1 MATLVV
7 VPAIAPYSL
16 AAKCG
21 SEIIATCITI
31 YIGESIL
38 ANEFLAK
45 TKGNRMGWGF
55 VAFGFG
61 MSFGI
66 AITLFNY
73 ISAHLNPASCLAL
86 WIIGKINGLEFLA
99 LSASEFLGAFLGA
112 CLVWLHFLPHFK
124 TIPEPPSKAV
134 DDLLLRSRDAMSA
147 EALSIASY
155 NTRGQDKARREGPRK
170 GIGSVLDD
178 MRYFLSANSAHPEDH
193 DELLKVAFG
202 GPATLYTVSP
212 EPVDDKS
219 DGRRAALRRR
229 SVQVADVHRRIKDM
243 DLENFQA
250 LLRVPNVGAGQPL
263 PPSQYASE
271 MALEV
276 DRASV
281 KRARSVSA
289 LEREDEKLGGGTPVD
304 GAPTPEPAKAYPAP
318 ARPGAGRVEPEASKP
333 RTARGAEAEAGP
345 TERLM
350 EARRA
355 RGDALFKAA
364 IVADQNAKL
373 SIFATRPAILSP
385 AFNALCEVMCTATL
399 ILLYLLL
406 VERGNM
412 LYEPVRSLFL
422 TTVGMWAGFLIFVL
436 ILGLGGPTGIA
447 ANPARDF
454 GPRVAHW
461 ILPIPGKGPSE
472 FYYGWIPL
480 VACFAGGAVAG
491 ALFKAIEHLN
501 HSNVPAGLAL

>member
-38 ANEFLAK
+38 ANELLAK

-178 MRYFLSANSAHPEDH
+178 MRYFLSADSAHPEDH

-271 MALEV
+271 VALEV

-281 KRARSVSA
+281 K
-289 LEREDEKLGGGTPVD
+289 
-304 GAPTPEPAKAYPAP
+304 
-318 ARPGAGRVEPEASKP
+318 
-333 RTARGAEAEAGP
+333 RGAEAEAGP